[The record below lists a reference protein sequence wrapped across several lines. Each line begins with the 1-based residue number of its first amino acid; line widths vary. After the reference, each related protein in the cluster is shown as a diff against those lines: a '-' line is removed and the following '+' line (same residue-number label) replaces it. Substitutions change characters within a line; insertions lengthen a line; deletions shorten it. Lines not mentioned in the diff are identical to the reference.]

1 MVRGRAA
8 VSDVAETIAFLG
20 GIAGWRELRDVHPA
34 RLIRGSVDAGV
45 VVRATKGRYVL
56 PSTAAQLVTA
66 QSRSATLSHV
76 SAAVHH
82 GWKVKVVP
90 DAAWVTVPRN
100 RRLRVEQR
108 VGIRPHHADLGPDEV
123 RQGVT
128 TPLRTVVDCARVL
141 AFDEALAV
149 ADSALRTRGIAH
161 ADLREAAARAA
172 GPGARRVR
180 RVAEHATGRAA
191 NPFESVLRALTIE
204 EGFELTPQLQIA
216 DSGLFAVVD
225 LGSEEL
231 RLAVEADG
239 FEHHGTRRGLRN
251 DCRRHTELS
260 VFGYSSLRYAFEDV
274 MGDQAWVR
282 WSLRS
287 WRDVRAGRV
296 PSDPPLR
303 AQGRTS
309 AS

>member
-1 MVRGRAA
+1 M
-8 VSDVAETIAFLG
+8 
-20 GIAGWRELRDVHPA
+20 
-34 RLIRGSVDAGV
+34 
-45 VVRATKGRYVL
+45 
-56 PSTAAQLVTA
+56 
-66 QSRSATLSHV
+66 
-76 SAAVHH
+76 
-82 GWKVKVVP
+82 
-90 DAAWVTVPRN
+90 
-100 RRLRVEQR
+100 
-108 VGIRPHHADLGPDEV
+108 
-123 RQGVT
+123 
-128 TPLRTVVDCARVL
+128 
-141 AFDEALAV
+141 
-149 ADSALRTRGIAH
+149 
-161 ADLREAAARAA
+161 
-172 GPGARRVR
+172 
-180 RVAEHATGRAA
+180 AEHATGRAA

-204 EGFELTPQLQIA
+204 EGFDLTPQLQIA

-296 PSDPPLR
+296 PGDPPLR
-303 AQGRTS
+303 AHGRTS